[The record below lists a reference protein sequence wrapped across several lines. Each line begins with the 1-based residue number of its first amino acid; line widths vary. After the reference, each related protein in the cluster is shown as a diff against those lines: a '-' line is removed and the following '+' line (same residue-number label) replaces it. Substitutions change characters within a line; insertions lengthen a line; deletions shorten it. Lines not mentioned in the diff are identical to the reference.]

1 MSTRTGAITKGGSA
15 SMAKVVLFEAWSNS
29 PLGRRAECM
38 AIGKAMAKA
47 MICEKMIS
55 SRSMGNDCLM
65 IVAVD
70 WCVVY
75 D

>member
-1 MSTRTGAITKGGSA
+1 MTKGGSA
-15 SMAKVVLFEAWSNS
+15 SMANVVLFDAWSNS
-29 PLGRRAECM
+29 PLGLRAECIAM
-38 AIGKAMAKA
+38 GKAMAKA
-47 MICEKMIS
+47 MIWEKMIS

-65 IVAVD
+65 MVDVD